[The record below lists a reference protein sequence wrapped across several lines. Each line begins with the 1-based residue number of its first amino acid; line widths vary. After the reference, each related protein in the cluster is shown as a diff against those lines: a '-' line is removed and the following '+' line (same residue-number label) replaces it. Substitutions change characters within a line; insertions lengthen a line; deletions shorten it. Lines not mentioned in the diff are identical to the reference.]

1 MDEDTLVGVPL
12 MAPVEVLNDK
22 PDGSDEE
29 MDHDVAVP
37 PVDVGVMVVM
47 ATPFVRVDELGL

>member
-1 MDEDTLVGVPL
+1 

-47 ATPFVRVDELGL
+47 ATPFVNVDELGL